1 MKKIILVEDEKDLN
15 SLIKTY
21 LEKAGYEVVSYL
33 TGEDA
38 LNDVNIDAHL
48 WILDIMLGG
57 DISGFDLLKSIREV
71 NNSMPIIFTS
81 ARDKDLDKILGLELG
96 CDDYI
101 TKPYS
106 PKELV
111 LRVNNLIKRVYD
123 KDLKRII
130 YEEYV
135 IDVDKR
141 VVYLNDKNLNLT
153 TLEFDLLY
161 MFITNKDKLFYQLNE
176 NKYKD
181 YTNDVLLI
189 VEAAKKSL
197 DNDLYSCSNELDV
210 SKQDVY
216 YIPFDN
222 AASYFDVDIKTS
234 PFTGANYQGYIMVI
248 NSNEWMDAT
257 SYYIAVDDSTY
268 GIEEVKFNE
277 VENAKII
284 KNNFALLPDNAVICR
299 KNIS

>member
-21 LEKAGYEVVSYL
+21 LEKAGYEVISYL

-38 LNDVNIDAHL
+38 LKNINIDAHL

-57 DISGFDLLKSIREV
+57 DISGFDLLKQIRE
-71 NNSMPIIFTS
+71 NNSSMPIIFTS

-111 LRVNNLIKRVYD
+111 LRVNNLIKRVYE
-123 KDLKRII
+123 KELKKII
-130 YEEYV
+130 YDEYI

-141 VVYLNDKNLNLT
+141 IVYLKDKNLNLT

-161 MFITNKDKLFYQLNE
+161 MFITNIDKSFSREDILN
-176 NKYKD
+176 NIWGSD
-181 YTNDVLLI
+181 YYGSDRV
-189 VEAAKKSL
+189 
-197 DNDLYSCSNELDV
+197 
-210 SKQDVY
+210 
-216 YIPFDN
+216 
-222 AASYFDVDIKTS
+222 
-234 PFTGANYQGYIMVI
+234 
-248 NSNEWMDAT
+248 
-257 SYYIAVDDSTY
+257 VDDLIRRLRKKMPNININTIY
-268 GIEEVKFNE
+268 GYGYR
-277 VENAKII
+277 
-284 KNNFALLPDNAVICR
+284 LT
-299 KNIS
+299 